1 MLIAVY
7 EKKFVVSFI
16 IIFSAYFRSLSVAR
30 TARSERHSAREM
42 LVPASGVAA
51 AAAAAAA
58 AAERLSDAL
67 TSSGQMSAAAARDAA
82 TPSTRHVPPPSS
94 SSSEM
99 LKSRDLRQTVWSQ
112 SGASG
117 LISVSVSASRANVSA
132 RPGGVIS
139 TLICGGHSSGL
150 HVGLDRTTT
159 TNADSIAAVCCCT
172 VTLPAC
178 LRQTYYAVC
187 SRAC

>member
-1 MLIAVY
+1 M
-7 EKKFVVSFI
+7 SFI

-42 LVPASGVAA
+42 LVPASGVA

-132 RPGGVIS
+132 RPGGVMS

-159 TNADSIAAVCCCT
+159 TNAGSIAAVCCCT

-178 LRQTYYAVC
+178 LRQTYYELFIRCCV
-187 SRAC
+187 